1 MPFPKGVS
9 GNPEGRRKNR
19 PWRDALNRAVQ
30 RATTGKVDYVALD
43 ALADAL
49 VAAGLAGEVNALK
62 EIGDR
67 IDGKVP
73 QAIVGDDDESP
84 VNVVHKIV
92 REIVEPNSQNRDG

>member
-30 RATTGKVDYVALD
+30 RAQDGKVDYMALD

-49 VAAGLAGEVNALK
+49 VAAGMAGEVNALK

-73 QAIVGDDDESP
+73 QAIVGDEDEAPLAISL
-84 VNVVHKIV
+84 
-92 REIVEPNSQNRDG
+92 VELRAVYSKSDEPA